1 MRAISKP
8 GQAAARLDRLDL
20 RILAALQADGRM
32 TNARLA
38 EAIGLSPTP
47 CLQRVRRLEAAGY
60 IKGYGARIDAARLGP
75 SITVF
80 TEITLRSHGR
90 DDFLRFERLVQD
102 VPHIVNCYLVS
113 GGYDYLVQFVARDV
127 AHYQEIVEALV
138 DKPSGIEKYY
148 SYIAIK
154 HIKAAPHLP
163 IALFDQGPVPSEA
176 SG

>member
-1 MRAISKP
+1 MRGNGKP
-8 GQAAARLDRLDL
+8 IQATPRLDRLDL

-60 IKGYGARIDAARLGP
+60 IKGYGALIDAARLGP

-127 AHYQEIVEALV
+127 AHYQEVIEALV
-138 DKPSGIEKYY
+138 DKPAGIEKYF

-154 HIKAAPHLP
+154 HIKAGRHVPLS
-163 IALFDQGPVPSEA
+163 LFD
-176 SG
+176 